1 MHQGP
6 GQGQGTSSPP
16 HTLPRTFTDGRQFQ
30 HAKTA
35 SVASVR
41 SRLVARTSRSSL
53 QLNLRTNQNNPNPTL
68 IPTPSQSPGG
78 TWDDPNLAPSPFY
91 SNMDPAFLKEQQLA
105 GGAGVNG
112 VGDGGGYG
120 HSQSMNQGGGAGFSM
135 NRQDD
140 GRLQLEQARAYYKS
154 RKCITWTR
162 SKLLLLLANTILLG
176 YAVASTVV
184 MTMSWRGDPWTKPYL
199 DSGIMMIANHN

>member
-1 MHQGP
+1 
-6 GQGQGTSSPP
+6 
-16 HTLPRTFTDGRQFQ
+16 
-30 HAKTA
+30 
-35 SVASVR
+35 
-41 SRLVARTSRSSL
+41 
-53 QLNLRTNQNNPNPTL
+53 
-68 IPTPSQSPGG
+68 
-78 TWDDPNLAPSPFY
+78 
-91 SNMDPAFLKEQQLA
+91 MDPAFLKEQQLA

-162 SKLLLLLANTILLG
+162 SKLLLLLANTIVSFFFFSSCLFLLG
-176 YAVASTVV
+176 FVIRLNFTISTRYLI
-184 MTMSWRGDPWTKPYL
+184 RGSL
-199 DSGIMMIANHN
+199 LSCRS